1 MLDVGN
7 PAPDVELTFPDGQ
20 PVKLSS
26 FWSRQPVVIVFAR
39 HFG

>member
-7 PAPDVELTFPDGQ
+7 PAPDVELNRSDGQ
-20 PVKLSS
+20 PVKLSD
-26 FWSRQPVVIVFAR
+26 FWFRQPVVIVFAR